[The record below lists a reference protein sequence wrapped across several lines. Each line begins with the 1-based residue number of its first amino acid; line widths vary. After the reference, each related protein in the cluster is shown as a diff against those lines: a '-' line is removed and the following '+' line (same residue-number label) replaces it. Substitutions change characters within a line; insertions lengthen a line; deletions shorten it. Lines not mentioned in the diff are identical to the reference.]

1 MKTAKALLAALLILG
16 LACPALAGWQITESA
31 DGETSKLFFQ
41 QGQVREESPESI
53 SIMDLNQSRLTL
65 INPAN
70 KTYWSGPFSEM
81 LKMRDQAMSQMRE
94 QIKQLPP
101 EQRAAAMAAM
111 PGVMGKS
118 GQPRPKVLVKKTG
131 QSETIA
137 GFPAQ
142 KHEIWVNGSLREE
155 LWIAP
160 KITLTQELDPKKL
173 KEAMASFAM
182 AGDEDAYE
190 LDSAVQ
196 ELWSQGYPVKVVTR
210 QQGETTVRQVTSAQA
225 GKLSAELFKVPQGYR
240 QAQLQEMLQ

>member
-1 MKTAKALLAALLILG
+1 MLGRRSKWPLQAPPGVVSLNSLQYKCFFSSAGDDFAPELFNQTRKLIGRDKRKTAKALLAALLVLG

-41 QGQVREESPESI
+41 QGQV
-53 SIMDLNQSRLTL
+53 
-65 INPAN
+65 
-70 KTYWSGPFSEM
+70 
-81 LKMRDQAMSQMRE
+81 RE

-173 KEAMASFAM
+173 KEAMASAAM
-182 AGDEDAYE
+182 A
-190 LDSAVQ
+190 
-196 ELWSQGYPVKVVTR
+196 
-210 QQGETTVRQVTSAQA
+210 
-225 GKLSAELFKVPQGYR
+225 
-240 QAQLQEMLQ
+240 